1 LKTIDTLVEDIGS
14 VLVNKV
20 ESLSPELTKK
30 FADSLSQLITNRLTK
45 QSEDRPVGLRM
56 SNIGSPCGRKLWY
69 EVNQKEDA
77 EPLRA
82 DTLLKFM
89 FGDVVE
95 ELVLFLAEVAGHTVE
110 GRQDTQV
117 IAGIEGHRDAVIDG
131 VTVDVK
137 SANTYGFNK
146 FKNHG
151 LEGDDPFGY
160 QDQLQSYVH
169 AGQKD
174 PVVTDKSRGA
184 FFVVD
189 KQLGHMCLDVHPYKN
204 LPWEHI
210 YEFKKSLVSLPEP
223 PKRDY
228 LPEPDGKGGN
238 TKLGTFCSYCV
249 HKKSCYPNLRT
260 FLYSSGPR
268 FLVNVENEPM
278 VPEVNG

>member
-20 ESLSPELTKK
+20 ESLPPELTQK

-160 QDQLQSYVH
+160 QDQLQSSLLWTSNLVICALMCTPTRTCLGNTSTSSRRALYLLLSH
-169 AGQKD
+169 
-174 PVVTDKSRGA
+174 PSVTTY
-184 FFVVD
+184 
-189 KQLGHMCLDVHPYKN
+189 LN
-204 LPWEHI
+204 LMVRVEIP
-210 YEFKKSLVSLPEP
+210 SLVLSAPTVSTRSLATP
-223 PKRDY
+223 
-228 LPEPDGKGGN
+228 
-238 TKLGTFCSYCV
+238 TCV
-249 HKKSCYPNLRT
+249 H
-260 FLYSSGPR
+260 SSTA
-268 FLVNVENEPM
+268 LAHVS
-278 VPEVNG
+278 